1 MATPRILVVDDD
13 EQMRF
18 VLGES
23 LTRRQYEVM
32 LVVSAEEALA
42 ALAHGAFDLILLDVR
57 LPKMSGIDALDE
69 ILRVDHRAPVILI
82 TAHDNV
88 QVRMRAAQAG
98 VSAYLRK
105 PVDEQDLLQA
115 IRRALGLGAS
125 TP

>member
-32 LVVSAEEALA
+32 LVVSAEEALT

-69 ILRVDHRAPVILI
+69 ILRVDHRAPVGRLGF
-82 TAHDNV
+82 
-88 QVRMRAAQAG
+88 QQ
-98 VSAYLRK
+98 
-105 PVDEQDLLQA
+105 
-115 IRRALGLGAS
+115 RRLGGHLNHLGLRPQLQGNV
-125 TP
+125 